1 MIAEPLI
8 IIRDDVDF
16 LVKLDALGL
25 RIDFAVVEILLA
37 EKSFC
42 GLDERRFDALFDV
55 CGLKPLF
62 ICNRLDD
69 VGDFFHK
76 FSLRFDFVL
85 LNLDFKF

>member
-8 IIRDDVDF
+8 IIRDDVDL

-42 GLDERRFDALFDV
+42 GLDERRFDTLFDS
-55 CGLKPLF
+55 P
-62 ICNRLDD
+62 
-69 VGDFFHK
+69 
-76 FSLRFDFVL
+76 FSFAIDSMMSVIFSI
-85 LNLDFKF
+85 NFP